1 MLNDSK
7 VLEMTLQRLTNP
19 HLAKPG
25 TFLISLNL
33 SDPPNDETDLLTGGE
48 NSAWCLP
55 VVRLC
60 RLLLV
65 NEEFFFKNQISRDC
79 DWVRNA
85 I

>member
-7 VLEMTLQRLTNP
+7 VLEMTLQRVTYLDV
-19 HLAKPG
+19 LMLGA
-25 TFLISLNL
+25 FLISFNL
-33 SDPPNDETDLLTGGE
+33 SDPPNDETDLLTVGE

-55 VVRLC
+55 VKRLC

-65 NEEFFFKNQISRDC
+65 NEEFFKNQISRDC